1 MSVISCSNLSKQYDD
16 VEALKNVELE
26 VEEGEFFGL
35 LGPNGA
41 GKTTLLKILTC
52 QLKKSEGKAEV
63 FGLDTFTEF
72 KTIKPKIAIVPEQE
86 SPPSFLTPRE
96 VLELVI
102 NIRQIEDSDI
112 DYWLE
117 FFELDAMEGRVCRN
131 LSRGQKQKVMLASA
145 FISKTKLM
153 FLDEPFIN
161 LDPLVQS
168 KVREWLKESQNDGS
182 DLIRLAL
189 NNISA
194 SLGDG
199 ENDYLNLNDGS
210 GSLIVSSLGVAGK
223 FSASVSTSTGLDFAL
238 YASNFEV
245 TVNTTGSV
253 GTWTVYS
260 GGTGGT
266 DDGGWASGAG
276 GGSGTGNSGSGS
288 GQAQEGGAGY
298 QWLDSNY
305 YGRGGNGMNDST
317 TPPAVGTKGSGAGA
331 QSGTA
336 AFGQNGV
343 FIVRWQ

>member
-16 VEALKNVELE
+16 VEALKNIELE

-168 KVREWLKESQNDGS
+168 KVREWLKE
-182 DLIRLAL
+182 
-189 NNISA
+189 
-194 SLGDG
+194 
-199 ENDYLNLNDGS
+199 Y
-210 GSLIVSSLGVAGK
+210 VK
-223 FSASVSTSTGLDFAL
+223 
-238 YASNFEV
+238 
-245 TVNTTGSV
+245 
-253 GTWTVYS
+253 
-260 GGTGGT
+260 TGGT
-266 DDGGWASGAG
+266 
-276 GGSGTGNSGSGS
+276 
-288 GQAQEGGAGY
+288 
-298 QWLDSNY
+298 
-305 YGRGGNGMNDST
+305 
-317 TPPAVGTKGSGAGA
+317 
-331 QSGTA
+331 
-336 AFGQNGV
+336 V
-343 FIVRWQ
+343 FINTHLLENAERLCDRAAIIHQGKIQSLITLKDLRKQDLTLEELFHEIVK